1 MKATELLEQQHREVE
16 AIFDKIESSRS
27 GAEALVKDLANKLAG
42 HMAIEQKLFYPAVRS
57 ADEKIVLESF
67 EEHAIAELALKRL
80 LAVDAKDPTFRAKV
94 TALKELIQHHVEE
107 EEEELFP
114 KVEKALEGGELERL
128 GAQMKDMFE
137 EVVEEGYQSAV
148 PKGTRTSADA
158 AERRVFKPA
167 SAAASGKQRQRASGN
182 HRQANR

>member
-16 AIFDKIESSRS
+16 AIFEKLESSRAG
-27 GAEALVKDLANKLAG
+27 GAALVTDLANKLAG
-42 HMAIEQKLFYPAVRS
+42 HMAIEQKVFYPAVRS
-57 ADEKIVLESF
+57 ADETMVLESF

-80 LAVDAKDPTFRAKV
+80 LAVDAKDPTFSAKV

-114 KVEKALEGGELERL
+114 KVEKALEAEELERL
-128 GAQMKDMFE
+128 GAQMQDMFE
-137 EVVEEGYQSAV
+137 EVVDEGYQSAV

-158 AERRVFKPA
+158 AERRVLKPA
-167 SAAASGKQRQRASGN
+167 ASASSGKTRRPSGN
-182 HRQANR
+182 HRQAHHR

>member
-1 MKATELLEQQHREVE
+1 MKATELLEKQHREVE

-27 GAEALVKDLANKLAG
+27 GSNGLVNDLADKLAG

-57 ADEKIVLESF
+57 ADENLVLESF

-80 LAVDAKDPTFRAKV
+80 LAVDAKDPTFTAKV

-114 KVEKALEGGELERL
+114 KVEKAIEG
-128 GAQMKDMFE
+128 A
-137 EVVEEGYQSAV
+137 
-148 PKGTRTSADA
+148 
-158 AERRVFKPA
+158 
-167 SAAASGKQRQRASGN
+167 
-182 HRQANR
+182 